1 MNMFRRLIPVVFACA
16 AAQAFAGDPVT
27 STSTPPTA
35 TSPTSTTAASTPA
48 KPAPVVL
55 QDKTLTQEEVNRML
69 SQGYKPKKGRGD
81 SVLYCRDEPA
91 MGTHFTRTVCMTAEQ
106 IKQRT
111 ADSREIT
118 DKLET
123 NGGLKTNGH

>member
-1 MNMFRRLIPVVFACA
+1 MNLFIRMMPVVLACA
-16 AAQAFAGDPVT
+16 AAQAFAGD
-27 STSTPPTA
+27 TPP
-35 TSPTSTTAASTPA
+35 STNSASTPA

-55 QDKTLTQEEVNRML
+55 EDKTLTQEQVNRML

-81 SVLYCRDEPA
+81 TVLYCRDEAA
-91 MGTHFTRTVCMTAEQ
+91 MGTHFTRTICLTAEQ

-123 NGGLKTNGH
+123 NGGLKTNDH

>member
-1 MNMFRRLIPVVFACA
+1 MKLIIRMIPVVVACA
-16 AAQAFAGDPVT
+16 ATQAFAGDTPS
-27 STSTPPTA
+27 STNST
-35 TSPTSTTAASTPA
+35 STPA

-55 QDKTLTQEEVNRML
+55 EDKTLTQAEVNRML

-81 SVLYCRDEPA
+81 SVLYCRDEAA
-91 MGTHFTRTVCMTAEQ
+91 MGTHFTRTVCLTAEQ